1 MATGDKYKYIY
12 PEEQIQFG
20 TGRKYN
26 DNLSCCALL
35 TSVMAVAEYFG
46 KLSKVG
52 NVIL

>member
-1 MATGDKYKYIY
+1 MDTGDKYKYTY
-12 PEEQIQFG
+12 PEEQMQFY
-20 TGRKYN
+20 TVCKYN
-26 DNLSCCALL
+26 TLSCCALL